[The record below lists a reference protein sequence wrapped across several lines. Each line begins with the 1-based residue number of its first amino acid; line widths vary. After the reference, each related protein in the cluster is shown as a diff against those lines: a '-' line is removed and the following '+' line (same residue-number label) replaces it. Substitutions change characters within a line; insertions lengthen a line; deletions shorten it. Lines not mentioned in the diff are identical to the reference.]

1 MDASLRGLRRGGATR
16 GRPPINSNFLH
27 LSLHFD
33 RWLQYTCPP
42 GGIPPLRR
50 RVVHAKGG
58 TLTEVWGLPEKA
70 RRVLQATA
78 VEAYGRPGM
87 YVVMAQVMRRANIS
101 DPEEFRAIAEYL
113 EERGWIAEADPDYG
127 VFVLTPEGIDEATN

>member
-1 MDASLRGLRRGGATR
+1 MS
-16 GRPPINSNFLH
+16 
-27 LSLHFD
+27 
-33 RWLQYTCPP
+33 
-42 GGIPPLRR
+42 
-50 RVVHAKGG
+50 
-58 TLTEVWGLPEKA
+58 EVWGMPEKA
-70 RRVLQATA
+70 RRVLQAAA